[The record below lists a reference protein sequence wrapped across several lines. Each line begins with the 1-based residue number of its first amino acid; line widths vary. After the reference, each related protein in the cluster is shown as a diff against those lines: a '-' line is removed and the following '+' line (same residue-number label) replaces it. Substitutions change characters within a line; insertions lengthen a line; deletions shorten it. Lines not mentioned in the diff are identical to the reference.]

1 MTKRK
6 KYYGK
11 ALIKGQ
17 SIILTSTW
25 YVLVKIIVKM
35 YVRGDDS
42 YRQFYPIH
50 IDLECRL
57 SRRTISI
64 FQAHFLVLEPKISI
78 HIAFFGRFLHDFE
91 ELRVA
96 SPPNCD
102 DVMSPAGTESS
113 GDPRRLPD
121 PIPIHSTVDT
131 PFFPQTYRFLHI
143 TGKISISVESRQR
156 ISKDILRQP

>member
-1 MTKRK
+1 MTQKTRSFAERTFGNS
-6 KYYGK
+6 YD
-11 ALIKGQ
+11 
-17 SIILTSTW
+17 
-25 YVLVKIIVKM
+25 
-35 YVRGDDS
+35 RGDDS

-57 SRRTISI
+57 SRRIISI

-121 PIPIHSTVDT
+121 PIPIHST
-131 PFFPQTYRFLHI
+131 PFFSPN
-143 TGKISISVESRQR
+143 ISIPPDHWKNIDFGRKQAKNIERYTSSALLQDFSANR
-156 ISKDILRQP
+156 